1 MRAWTRGV
9 LLATVGAVV
18 ALLAMA
24 GSAVAATT
32 CPTTP
37 GPESVTFSSTGAEQ
51 TCVIPTGV
59 SSVSVMAVGGAGG
72 ANYNGTPSGGL
83 GAVAS
88 GTLTVTGG
96 ETLYVEVGG
105 AGSDGINGGD
115 GGFNGGGSSFFGG
128 GGGGASDVRTDPAST
143 PLTTTDSRLIVA
155 AGGGGAGADGNSFVG
170 GFTGGGGGAGGTAG
184 GNGSPDT
191 DDGIGGGMG
200 GGAGQSSAVN
210 NGGAGGTAGPGG
222 RSGGSGG
229 SGTLG
234 SGGNGGN
241 HLGGSGGGGVYGGGG
256 GGAYGSDANGDSSG
270 SGGGGGGSS
279 LVPAGGSVTANSSG
293 LASQVTIS
301 YTVPAPAACTGDSA
315 TTPYQTA
322 KTITFSCTGTGLT
335 YSLVSGPSH
344 GTLGA
349 INGNQVT
356 YTPNAGY
363 SGPDSFVVQAQAT
376 VGGPATDTVS
386 VTVSPPPAPSC
397 SGDSAATAY
406 NTAKTVTF
414 SCTGTGLTYSLVSGP
429 SHGTLGAINGDQ
441 VTYTPNAGFSGPD
454 SFQVQATDVAGQTAT
469 DTVTVTVAAA
479 IGPPTATITT
489 PANGATYTQGQVVD
503 ASYTCADASNGP
515 GLKSGTAGCSGT
527 VADGAAINT
536 ATLGAQTFKVTATS
550 TDGQTTT
557 ETSDYTVVAVAK
569 LADVKVSITGPSH
582 AADGATFSETVKVS
596 NAGPAPATSVITGL
610 VIPNGLTA
618 TNTGGGG
625 KLGSAIYWTAG
636 SIAAGQSV
644 TYTVTLKVAA
654 NARGSALIPV
664 ASASTQVKDPDYAN
678 NAATTTVTLGSTSG
692 STSQFHSELR
702 ARAQRN
708 PLATGNRIITRLEHR
723 TLSSRHAPRHHR

>member
-1 MRAWTRGV
+1 V
-9 LLATVGAVV
+9 LLTTVGAVV

-51 TCVIPTGV
+51 TCVIPAGV
-59 SSVSVMAVGGAGG
+59 SSVSVTAVGAPGGYAADGATGGAG
-72 ANYNGTPSGGL
+72 
-83 GAVAS
+83 AVAQ
-88 GTLTVTGG
+88 GTLTGLGG
-96 ETLYVEVGG
+96 STLYIEVGG
-105 AGSDGINGGD
+105 GGGAGNFGGTP
-115 GGFNGGGSSFFGG
+115 GFNGGGADAFESDDSGG
-128 GGGGASDVRTDPAST
+128 GGGGASDVRTSPMSDGLSPDT
-143 PLTTTDSRLIVA
+143 RLLVA
-155 AGGGGAGADGNSFVG
+155 AGGGGGGAGNSSPAGAGGVAGSPGASGGNIGSLD
-170 GFTGGGGGAGGTAG
+170 GGGGGQ
-184 GNGSPDT
+184 P
-191 DDGIGGGMG
+191 
-200 GGAGQSSAVN
+200 GGASQ
-210 NGGAGGTAGPGG
+210 GGAAGAQ
-222 RSGGSGG
+222 GSGG
-229 SGTLG
+229 EAGTSASMGELG
-234 SGGNGGN
+234 QGGAPGI
-241 HLGGSGGGGVYGGGG
+241 SYETQVDGGGGGGGYYGGGG
-256 GGAYGSDANGDSSG
+256 GGAPGVAADMFPGA
-270 SGGGGGGSS
+270 GGGGGGSS
-279 LVPAGGSVTANSSG
+279 LVPAGGSVTANTSD
-293 LASQVTIS
+293 LPSQVTIS
-301 YTVPAPAACTGDSA
+301 YTVPTPAACTGDSA
-315 TTPYQTA
+315 TTAFQTA
-322 KTITFSCTGTGLT
+322 KTVTFSCTGTGLS
-335 YSLVSGPSH
+335 YSLLSGPSH

-349 INGNQVT
+349 ISGDQVT
-356 YTPNAGY
+356 YTPNAGF
-363 SGPDSFVVQAQAT
+363 SGPDSFQVKAQGS

-386 VTVSPPPAPSC
+386 VTVSPPAAPSC
-397 SGDSAATAY
+397 SGDSATTAY
-406 NTAKTVTF
+406 NAATTVTF

-441 VTYTPNAGFSGPD
+441 VTYTPNAGFSGTD

-569 LADVKVSITGPSH
+569 LADVKVSIAGPSH

-692 STSQFHSELR
+692 SISQFHSELR

>member
-1 MRAWTRGV
+1 V

-24 GSAVAATT
+24 GSAIAATT
-32 CPTTP
+32 CPTAP
-37 GPESVTFSSTGAEQ
+37 GVQSVTFSSTGAEQ
-51 TCVIPTGV
+51 TCVIPAGV
-59 SSVSVMAVGGAGG
+59 SSVSVTAVGAPGGAGFNSQPG
-72 ANYNGTPSGGL
+72 GT
-83 GAVAS
+83 GAVAT
-88 GTLTVTGG
+88 GTLSVTAGN
-96 ETLYVEVGG
+96 TLYVEVGG
-105 AGSDGINGGD
+105 AGGQADYGRGTP
-115 GGFNGGGSSFFGG
+115 GFNGGGTGNADAA
-128 GGGGASDVRTDPAST
+128 GGGGASDVRTAPASAGLSPDT
-143 PLTTTDSRLIVA
+143 RLMIA
-155 AGGGGAGADGNSFVG
+155 AGGGGAGESGSDQNGTFYAAGSGGSGGSAGGNGTADGAL
-170 GFTGGGGGAGGTAG
+170 GGGGGGQPGSSSQVDNGGSGGTTSGTGNGGGSPGAAGTLGQGGAGGTAG
-184 GNGSPDT
+184 VGF
-191 DDGIGGGMG
+191 
-200 GGAGQSSAVN
+200 
-210 NGGAGGTAGPGG
+210 
-222 RSGGSGG
+222 
-229 SGTLG
+229 
-234 SGGNGGN
+234 
-241 HLGGSGGGGVYGGGG
+241 GGGGGGGLYGGGG
-256 GGAYGSDANGDSSG
+256 GGSG
-270 SGGGGGGSS
+270 ASQYEPPFDTSGGGGGGGGSS
-279 LVPAGGSVTANSSG
+279 LAGAGGSVTANTTN
-293 LASQVTIS
+293 LPSQITIS
-301 YTVPAPAACTGDSA
+301 YTVPTPAACSGDSA
-315 TTPYQTA
+315 TTAFQTP
-322 KTITFSCTGTGLT
+322 TTVTFSCTGTDLS
-335 YSLVSGPSH
+335 YSLLSGPSH

-356 YTPNAGY
+356 YTPNAGF
-363 SGPDSFVVQAQAT
+363 SGPDSFQVKAQGS

-386 VTVSPPPAPSC
+386 LTVSPPTAPSC
-397 SGDSAATAY
+397 SGDSATTAY
-406 NTAKTVTF
+406 QTAKTVTF
-414 SCTGTGLTYSLVSGP
+414 TCTGTGLTYSLVSGP

-441 VTYTPNAGFSGPD
+441 VTYTPNAGFSGTD

-569 LADVKVSITGPSH
+569 LADVKVSIAGPSH

-692 STSQFHSELR
+692 SISQFHSELR

>member
-1 MRAWTRGV
+1 
-9 LLATVGAVV
+9 
-18 ALLAMA
+18 
-24 GSAVAATT
+24 
-32 CPTTP
+32 
-37 GPESVTFSSTGAEQ
+37 
-51 TCVIPTGV
+51 
-59 SSVSVMAVGGAGG
+59 
-72 ANYNGTPSGGL
+72 
-83 GAVAS
+83 
-88 GTLTVTGG
+88 
-96 ETLYVEVGG
+96 
-105 AGSDGINGGD
+105 
-115 GGFNGGGSSFFGG
+115 
-128 GGGGASDVRTDPAST
+128 
-143 PLTTTDSRLIVA
+143 
-155 AGGGGAGADGNSFVG
+155 
-170 GFTGGGGGAGGTAG
+170 
-184 GNGSPDT
+184 
-191 DDGIGGGMG
+191 
-200 GGAGQSSAVN
+200 
-210 NGGAGGTAGPGG
+210 
-222 RSGGSGG
+222 
-229 SGTLG
+229 
-234 SGGNGGN
+234 
-241 HLGGSGGGGVYGGGG
+241 
-256 GGAYGSDANGDSSG
+256 
-270 SGGGGGGSS
+270 
-279 LVPAGGSVTANSSG
+279 
-293 LASQVTIS
+293 
-301 YTVPAPAACTGDSA
+301 
-315 TTPYQTA
+315 
-322 KTITFSCTGTGLT
+322 
-335 YSLVSGPSH
+335 
-344 GTLGA
+344 
-349 INGNQVT
+349 
-356 YTPNAGY
+356 
-363 SGPDSFVVQAQAT
+363 
-376 VGGPATDTVS
+376 
-386 VTVSPPPAPSC
+386 
-397 SGDSAATAY
+397 
-406 NTAKTVTF
+406 
-414 SCTGTGLTYSLVSGP
+414 VSGP

-441 VTYTPNAGFSGPD
+441 VTYTPNAGFSGTD

-527 VADGAAINT
+527 VDDGAAINT
-536 ATLGAQTFKVTATS
+536 GTLGAQTFKVTATS

-702 ARAQRN
+702 TRAQRN